1 MTVKLLQKQATMLA
15 HRRTLHMH
23 TSVKPTP
30 KVNQTIDLTI
40 KMFEEAR

>member
-15 HRRTLHMH
+15 HRRTLH

-40 KMFEEAR
+40 KMFEVAR